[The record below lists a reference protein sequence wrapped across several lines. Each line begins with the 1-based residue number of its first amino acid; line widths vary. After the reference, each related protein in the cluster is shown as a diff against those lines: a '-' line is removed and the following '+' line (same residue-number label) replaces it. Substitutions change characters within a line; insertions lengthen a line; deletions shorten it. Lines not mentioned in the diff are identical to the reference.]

1 MNRIMLLASN
11 EAANIPP
18 ALPAMLRDSANV
30 EGHLRRYDGNGSIK
44 TDHTAERSVISPRES
59 DDEIIAAPAF
69 DDPALTATA
78 RAVTGGIFFGAKR
91 FMITSGS
98 LKRRITSARIK
109 PVIISAVR

>member
-1 MNRIMLLASN
+1 MAIMNRNMLLASN

-18 ALPAMLRDSANV
+18 ALPAMLRDKANV
-30 EGHLRRYDGNGSIK
+30 GSGSIK
-44 TDHTAERSVISPRES
+44 TDQTAERSVISPRES

-91 FMITSGS
+91 FMIMSGS
-98 LKRRITSARIK
+98 LKRRITSARIN